1 MPNKDENL
9 EEIRR
14 DALREIELKRR
25 EVLDKIKS
33 EGK

>member
-9 EEIRR
+9 EEVRR